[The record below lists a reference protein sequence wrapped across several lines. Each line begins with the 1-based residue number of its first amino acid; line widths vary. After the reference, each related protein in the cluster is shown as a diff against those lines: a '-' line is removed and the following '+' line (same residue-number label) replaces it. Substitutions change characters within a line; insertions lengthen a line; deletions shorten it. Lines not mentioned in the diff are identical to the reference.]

1 MIVLDSFQ
9 RTKELGRHL
18 AEILPACRPMPAL
31 LLDGDL
37 GAGKTTLT
45 RELVLCLPGGE
56 QAEISSP
63 TFTLVNIYLTCPQVA
78 SGLPDSVSNVTDAPF
93 DRPIQFV

>member
-45 RELVLCLPGGE
+45 RELVLCLPYHMYRLLY
-56 QAEISSP
+56 I
-63 TFTLVNIYLTCPQVA
+63 
-78 SGLPDSVSNVTDAPF
+78 LPVLEKV
-93 DRPIQFV
+93 QQ